1 MDFGYLESIAAGDR
15 GVVAEV
21 LALYCEQAALWQARL
36 AAPDDAGLGDDWRDV
51 VHTIKG
57 ASRGIGAAVLGDVC
71 ERVEQ
76 GGPQGLAELLAALEV
91 VLSAIANYSASTR
104 SV

>member
-15 GVVAEV
+15 GVIAEI
-21 LALYCEQAALWQARL
+21 LQMYCEQAALWQARL
-36 AAPDDAGLGDDWRDV
+36 AGPDDDWRDV

-57 ASRGIGAAVLGDVC
+57 ASRGIGAVALGDVC
-71 ERVEQ
+71 ERAEQ

-91 VLSAIANYSASTR
+91 VLSAIADYSASTR